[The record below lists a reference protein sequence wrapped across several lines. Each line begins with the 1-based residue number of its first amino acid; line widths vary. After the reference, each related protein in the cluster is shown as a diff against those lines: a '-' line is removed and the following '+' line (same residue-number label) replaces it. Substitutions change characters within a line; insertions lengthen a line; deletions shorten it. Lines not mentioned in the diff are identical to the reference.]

1 MAKRMVCR
9 VADVPENGLK
19 ECEAEGGLKLVV
31 ANAGGEFFGF
41 QAQCPH
47 QDVPLCEGLF
57 DGSTLTC
64 HMHLWQWDVRTGA
77 PLGLAEAP
85 LQRYPLDREGD
96 ALYLGGGESTALDVG
111 ELFNG
116 ITGGT
121 IEKLVSL
128 AKCESYPAGA
138 VLYHPGDPAE
148 DFFVLDSGRVEF
160 LVGRGDR
167 TAPGGFML
175 KKGEVFG
182 WAALLEGYPARI
194 ASARCLEESSLL
206 RINGKSALRVLEGD
220 PAAGFVVM
228 RRLAALIARYLAS
241 SGAR

>member
-1 MAKRMVCR
+1 MPRRVVCR
-9 VADVPENGLK
+9 VADVPEKGLK
-19 ECEAEGGLKLVV
+19 EFEVEGGLKLVV
-31 ANAGGEFFGF
+31 ASVGGEFFGF
-41 QAQCPH
+41 QAACPH

-85 LQRYPLDREGD
+85 LQKYSLAVEGD
-96 ALYLGGGESTALDVG
+96 SLYLGGSATALDVG
-111 ELFNG
+111 EIFNG
-116 ITGGT
+116 IASTT
-121 IEKLVSL
+121 LDAL
-128 AKCESYPAGA
+128 AALAHVESFQPGA
-138 VLYHPGDPAE
+138 MVYRPGDAAE

-160 LVGRGDR
+160 LVGRGER
-167 TAPGGFML
+167 TTPEGFML

-182 WAALLEGYPARI
+182 WAALLDGYPVRI
-194 ASARCLEESSLL
+194 ASARCLEQSRLL
-206 RINGKSALRVLEGD
+206 RINGKAALSVLERD
-220 PAAGFVVM
+220 CAAGYVVM

>member
-1 MAKRMVCR
+1 MAKRLVCR

-31 ANAGGEFFGF
+31 ANAGGEFHGF
-41 QAQCPH
+41 QSQCPH

-77 PLGLAEAP
+77 PLGIAEAP
-85 LQRYPLDREGD
+85 LQRYPLAREGD
-96 ALYLGGGESTALDVG
+96 ALYLAAEGGALDVG

-116 ITGGT
+116 LNSSILG
-121 IEKLVSL
+121 KLAAL
-128 AKCESYPAGA
+128 ARRESDPAGA
-138 VLYHPGDPAE
+138 VLYRPGDPAE
-148 DFFVLDSGRVEF
+148 DFFVLDSGRIEF
-160 LVGRGDR
+160 LIGRGDR

-175 KKGEVFG
+175 QKGEVFG
-182 WAALLEGYPARI
+182 WAALLDGHPVRI
-194 ASARCLEESSLL
+194 ASARCLEASSVL
-206 RINGKSALRVLEGD
+206 RINGNRALQVLEAD
-220 PAAGFVVM
+220 PSAGFTVM

-241 SGAR
+241 SGVR

>member
-9 VADVPENGLK
+9 VADVPENTLK
-19 ECEAEGGLKLVV
+19 ECDVEGGLKLVV

-41 QAQCPH
+41 QSQCPH

-77 PLGLAEAP
+77 PLGIAEAP
-85 LQRYPLDREGD
+85 LQRYPLAREGD
-96 ALYLGGGESTALDVG
+96 ALYLGGESTALDVG

-116 ITGGT
+116 LAGATL
-121 IEKLVSL
+121 EKLIAL
-128 AKCESYPAGA
+128 AKKETHPAGA
-138 VLYHPGDPAE
+138 VLYRPGDPAE
-148 DFFVLDSGRVEF
+148 DFFVLDTGRVEF
-160 LVGRGDR
+160 LIGRGDR

-194 ASARCLEESSLL
+194 ASARCLEASSVL
-206 RINGKSALRVLEGD
+206 RISGKNALRVLEGD
-220 PAAGFVVM
+220 PVAGFTVM

-241 SGAR
+241 SGAK

>member
-1 MAKRMVCR
+1 MPKRLVCR
-9 VADVPENGLK
+9 ASEIPENGLK
-19 ECEAEGGLKLVV
+19 ECSVEDGLKLVV

-41 QAQCPH
+41 QAVCPH

-77 PLGLAEAP
+77 PLGIAEAP
-85 LQRYPLDREGD
+85 LQRYPLVREGD
-96 ALYLGGGESTALDVG
+96 ALYVGGEAGALDVG

-116 ITGGT
+116 LNAEI
-121 IEKLVSL
+121 IAAL
-128 AKCESYPAGA
+128 AALARRESFEPGA
-138 VLYHPGDPAE
+138 MLYRPGDPAD
-148 DFFVLDSGRVEF
+148 DFFVLDAGRVEF

-182 WAALLEGYPARI
+182 WAALLDGHPARI
-194 ASARCLEESSLL
+194 ASARCLEESRLL
-206 RINGKSALRVLEGD
+206 RINGKAALGVLERD

-228 RRLAALIARYLAS
+228 RRLAGLIARYLAS
-241 SGAR
+241 SGTR

>member
-1 MAKRMVCR
+1 MAKHMVCR
-9 VADVPENGLK
+9 VADVPENTLK

-57 DGSTLTC
+57 DGATLTC

-77 PLGLAEAP
+77 PLGIAEAP
-85 LQRYPLDREGD
+85 LQRYPLAREGD
-96 ALYLGGGESTALDVG
+96 ALYLGGESGALDVG

-116 ITGGT
+116 LAPGT
-121 IEKLVSL
+121 LEKLTAL
-128 AKCESYPAGA
+128 AKRESHPAGA
-138 VLYHPGDPAE
+138 LLYRPGDPAE
-148 DFFVLDSGRVEF
+148 DFFVLDSGRIEF
-160 LVGRGDR
+160 LIGRGER
-167 TAPGGFML
+167 AAPGGFML

-182 WAALLEGYPARI
+182 WAALLEGTPARI
-194 ASARCLEESSLL
+194 ASARCLEASSVL
-206 RINGKSALRVLEGD
+206 RINGRAALRVLEGD
-220 PAAGFVVM
+220 PAAGFTVM

>member
-9 VADVPENGLK
+9 VADVPENTLK
-19 ECEAEGGLKLVV
+19 ECDVEGGLKLVV

-41 QAQCPH
+41 QSQCPH

-77 PLGLAEAP
+77 PLGIAEAP
-85 LQRYPLDREGD
+85 LQRYPLAREGD
-96 ALYLGGGESTALDVG
+96 ALYLGGESTALDVG

-116 ITGGT
+116 LAGATL
-121 IEKLVSL
+121 EKLIAL
-128 AKCESYPAGA
+128 AKKETHPAGA
-138 VLYHPGDPAE
+138 VLYRPGDPAE
-148 DFFVLDSGRVEF
+148 DFFVLDTGRVEF
-160 LVGRGDR
+160 LIGRGDR

-194 ASARCLEESSLL
+194 ASARCLEASSVL
-206 RINGKSALRVLEGD
+206 RISGKNALRVLEGD
-220 PAAGFVVM
+220 PVAGFTVM

>member
-9 VADVPENGLK
+9 VADVPENTLK

-31 ANAGGEFFGF
+31 ANAGGAFVGF
-41 QAQCPH
+41 QAMCPH

-57 DGSTLTC
+57 DGATLTC

-77 PLGLAEAP
+77 PLGIAEAP
-85 LQRYPLDREGD
+85 LQRYALAREGD
-96 ALYLGGGESTALDVG
+96 ALYLGGESTALDVG

-116 ITGGT
+116 LAGGT
-121 IEKLVSL
+121 LEKLSSL
-128 AKCESYPAGA
+128 AKKETHPAGA
-138 VLYHPGDPAE
+138 VLYRPGDPAE
-148 DFFVLDSGRVEF
+148 DFFVLDAGRIEF
-160 LVGRGDR
+160 LIGRGDR
-167 TAPGGFML
+167 AAPGGFML
-175 KKGEVFG
+175 RKGEVFG
-182 WAALLEGYPARI
+182 WAALLEGTPARI
-194 ASARCLEESSLL
+194 ASARCLEDSSIL
-206 RINGKSALRVLEGD
+206 RINGKRALAVLKGD

>member
-9 VADVPENGLK
+9 VSDIPENTLK

-31 ANAGGEFFGF
+31 ANAGGEFYGF

-77 PLGLAEAP
+77 PQGIAEVP
-85 LQRYPLDREGD
+85 LQRYPLVRDGD
-96 ALYLGGGESTALDVG
+96 SLYLGGEATALDVG

-116 ITGGT
+116 LNSSTL
-121 IEKLVSL
+121 ERLVKL
-128 AKCESYPAGA
+128 AKRETHPAGD
-138 VLYHPGDPAE
+138 VLYRPGDPAE
-148 DFFVLDSGRVEF
+148 DFFVLDSGRIEF
-160 LVGRGDR
+160 LIGRGDR
-167 TAPGGFML
+167 AAPGGFML
-175 KKGEVFG
+175 VKGEVFG
-182 WAALLEGYPARI
+182 WAALLEGTPARI
-194 ASARCLEESSLL
+194 ASARCLENSSLL
-206 RINGKSALRVLEGD
+206 RINGRDALRVLEGD
-220 PAAGFVVM
+220 PQAGFTVM

-241 SGAR
+241 SGAK

>member
-9 VADVPENGLK
+9 VADVPENTLK

-31 ANAGGEFFGF
+31 ANAGGEFYGF

-77 PLGLAEAP
+77 PLGIAEAP
-85 LQRYPLDREGD
+85 LQRYPLARDGD
-96 ALYLGGGESTALDVG
+96 ALYLGGESGALDVG

-116 ITGGT
+116 LGAPT
-121 IEKLVSL
+121 LRNLSSL
-128 AKCESYPAGA
+128 ARRETHPAGA
-138 VLYHPGDPAE
+138 LLYRPGDPAE

-160 LVGRGDR
+160 LIGRGER
-167 TAPGGFML
+167 ATPGGFML
-175 KKGEVFG
+175 VKGEVFG
-182 WAALLEGYPARI
+182 WAALLDGTPTRI
-194 ASARCLEESSLL
+194 ASARCLEDSAVL
-206 RINGKSALRVLEGD
+206 RINGKGALRVLEAD
-220 PAAGFVVM
+220 PAAGFTVM

>member
-9 VADVPENGLK
+9 VADVPENTLK
-19 ECEAEGGLKLVV
+19 ECAVEGGLKLVV
-31 ANAGGEFFGF
+31 ANAGGEFYGV

-77 PLGLAEAP
+77 PQGIAEAP
-85 LQRYPLDREGD
+85 LERYALTREGD
-96 ALYLGGGESTALDVG
+96 ALYLGGEATALDVG

-116 ITGGT
+116 LNSSTV
-121 IEKLVSL
+121 EKLAAL
-128 AKCESYPAGA
+128 AKREDYPAGA
-138 VLYHPGDPAE
+138 VLYRPGDPAE
-148 DFFVLDSGRVEF
+148 DLFVLDSGRVEF
-160 LVGRGDR
+160 LIGRGER

-182 WAALLEGYPARI
+182 WAALLDGYSARI
-194 ASARCLEESSLL
+194 ASARCLEDSAVL
-206 RINGKSALRVLEGD
+206 RINGRAALGVLEKD
-220 PAAGFVVM
+220 PAAGFIVM

-241 SGAR
+241 SGVR